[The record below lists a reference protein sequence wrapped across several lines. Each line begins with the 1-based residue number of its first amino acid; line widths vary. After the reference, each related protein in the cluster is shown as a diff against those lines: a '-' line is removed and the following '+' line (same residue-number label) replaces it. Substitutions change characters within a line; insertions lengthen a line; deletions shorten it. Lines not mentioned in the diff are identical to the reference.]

1 MTFLDGRADNYQD
14 ETRIVIVTDVTDEP
28 VDLADLKAHLRV
40 DVADDDAL
48 IEGMALAARRLVERY
63 TGRRLMPRIEKLLL
77 DRFPPVKELLIPAAP
92 ISSIDSI
99 VYLDQEGNQT
109 TFDSS
114 FYVTD
119 ARGPL
124 GLVALKYGVIWPIL
138 GSLRRPVN
146 AVEVQFHSGYA
157 DATKVPEELQLAIKL
172 LTGHFYENREATTMM
187 TVAELPMGI
196 KHLLTPY
203 RVWEGLL

>member
-1 MTFLDGRADNYQD
+1 MTFLRGHINNYQD
-14 ETRIVIVTDVTDEP
+14 ETRFALVTDVAAEP
-28 VDLADLKAHLRV
+28 VALSDVKAHLRV
-40 DVADDDAL
+40 DITDDDAL
-48 IEGMALAARRLVERY
+48 LTGLALAARRMVESF
-63 TGRRLMPRIEKLLL
+63 TGRRLMPRVEKLLL

-99 VYLDQEGNQT
+99 TYYDQDGNATVY
-109 TFDSS
+109 SAS

-119 ARGPL
+119 TRGPV

-157 DATKVPEELQLAIKL
+157 DAASVPEELKLAIKL
-172 LTGHFYENREATTMM
+172 LTGHFYENREQTAPIKL
-187 TVAELPMGI
+187 EEIPFGI
-196 KHLLTPY
+196 KNILTPY